1 MQSPLDFSLLTANK
15 NDHRM
20 IIYHGSCPDGFGAAF
35 SAWYYY
41 KTNGF
46 NMEEFTFLPA
56 YYNGNLPDVTGQS
69 VLVCDFSFSYEKTI
83 ELINNANN
91 LTILDHH
98 ATAEKNL
105 AQIPSTV
112 KYFNMNHSGAY
123 ITWVYFF
130 GEDNVPDLIKYIED
144 RDLWNKKLPN
154 TDEISI
160 YLSTLPYEFEVF
172 EKYLSNRILKAII
185 PEAIGMVSINNKY
198 IKNAIK
204 RGEERLIKL
213 PDDKIYRVVF
223 CNSTELQSDIGNRIL
238 FEFPLANF
246 SAIYNVYNNIYNF
259 SLRSMN
265 DRTDVGTLANTHFNG
280 GGHRNASG
288 CSGKNSNDL
297 PSTETIGR
305 ASLCK
310 ILSNYEMEEF
320 SYDMI
325 KTYVMKFNFNN
336 INDDNNLIKNDIM
349 KYLMQ
354 TRFNGLK
361 EWQHLCQI
369 ELKNIIIMFYKNDE
383 TKTNFYL
390 GFTDKKIQNQLNE
403 YFSDVSENFNKFF
416 IKPTYTTLELPAI
429 VNSLEYIKNFFI

>member
-1 MQSPLDFSLLTANK
+1 
-15 NDHRM
+15 
-20 IIYHGSCPDGFGAAF
+20 
-35 SAWYYY
+35 
-41 KTNGF
+41 
-46 NMEEFTFLPA
+46 
-56 YYNGNLPDVTGQS
+56 
-69 VLVCDFSFSYEKTI
+69 
-83 ELINNANN
+83 
-91 LTILDHH
+91 
-98 ATAEKNL
+98 
-105 AQIPSTV
+105 
-112 KYFNMNHSGAY
+112 
-123 ITWVYFF
+123 
-130 GEDNVPDLIKYIED
+130 
-144 RDLWNKKLPN
+144 
-154 TDEISI
+154 
-160 YLSTLPYEFEVF
+160 
-172 EKYLSNRILKAII
+172 
-185 PEAIGMVSINNKY
+185 MVSINNKY